1 MIEKIQMKVVI
12 LILFILTLGTSFYF
26 FQKYQGARKLLQNTE
41 QSAQSDKEKIIA
53 KLAKIIELPDEEATM
68 AVVSD
73 KEKLKDQAFFKNAQ
87 NGDRVFIFTNAKK
100 AILYRPSSNKIIEVA
115 PINLGSPS
123 ASLESNNSTASPT
136 QSLEVKVA
144 IYNGTKTVG
153 LAAAAEKDLKEKL
166 PFVNVV
172 LKDNSTGDFSKTIVV
187 DLKGNKKDAAN
198 QIAKAISGEVSSL
211 PTGEKQPDADILVI
225 LGR

>member
-115 PINLGSPS
+115 PINLGNPS
-123 ASLESNNSTASPT
+123 AS
-136 QSLEVKVA
+136 
-144 IYNGTKTVG
+144 
-153 LAAAAEKDLKEKL
+153 
-166 PFVNVV
+166 F
-172 LKDNSTGDFSKTIVV
+172 
-187 DLKGNKKDAAN
+187 
-198 QIAKAISGEVSSL
+198 
-211 PTGEKQPDADILVI
+211 
-225 LGR
+225 